1 MLETRNSTTMR
12 WPSAKP
18 MKPMLPYVSGCA
30 DSESAL
36 GPMVATDGRRA
47 KDSRNPGTALHS
59 IVSSPVSSNHR
70 PISGPRSG
78 RSEDSTI
85 RLWGKN
91 NPGPVRQRAAVVDSL
106 WDLWGMAWA
115 GSEQRA
121 ARTAPFGV
129 CVASPLQGNQ
139 HFPLPATNTRLA
151 PNLKL
156 ASPNPSDHLAAHLPG
171 SL

>member
-1 MLETRNSTTMR
+1 MFLGVLTRNL
-12 WPSAKP
+12 PSVPWLRLMGEGPKT
-18 MKPMLPYVSGCA
+18 LEIQVQPYCFQSRLIQSPTDIRAQV
-30 DSESAL
+30 AL
-36 GPMVATDGRRA
+36 
-47 KDSRNPGTALHS
+47 
-59 IVSSPVSSNHR
+59 
-70 PISGPRSG
+70 
-78 RSEDSTI
+78 EESTI

-139 HFPLPATNTRLA
+139 HFPLPATNTNTRLA
-151 PNLKL
+151 SKPQARLSK
-156 ASPNPSDHLAAHLPG
+156 SI
-171 SL
+171 